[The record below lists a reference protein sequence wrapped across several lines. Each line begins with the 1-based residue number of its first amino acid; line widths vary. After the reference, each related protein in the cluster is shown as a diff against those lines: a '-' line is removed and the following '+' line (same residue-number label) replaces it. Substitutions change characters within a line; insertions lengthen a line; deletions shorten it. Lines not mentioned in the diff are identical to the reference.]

1 MYRQAPEQQ
10 THAVASPSGD
20 WRQRTFVAQ
29 RPEFSGPPMG
39 LLIAGGAALG
49 LGLMAWYYL
58 GPDLRRYLKLR
69 SM

>member
-1 MYRQAPEQQ
+1 MYRLTPEQQ
-10 THAVASPSGD
+10 GRSTPSPSGD
-20 WRQRTFVAQ
+20 WRERTFVAQ
-29 RPEFSGPPMG
+29 RPELSGPPVG
-39 LLIAGGAALG
+39 LLIAGGIALG